1 MLARGGKNQQ
11 QATQIYLQNIGPSM
25 YDDKL
30 VARFRELISD
40 TDLLLA
46 KVIRFVSGVPE
57 VEIFK
62 RVGPNNI
69 LASIN
74 QSVILDSQLH
84 K

>member
-1 MLARGGKNQQ
+1 MWKK
-11 QATQIYLQNIGPSM
+11 QATQIYLQNINPSM

-30 VARFRELISD
+30 VARFRELVSD

-46 KVIRFVSGVPE
+46 KTIKIVSGIPV

-74 QSVILDSQLH
+74 QSVILDSQLS

>member
-1 MLARGGKNQQ
+1 
-11 QATQIYLQNIGPSM
+11 M

-30 VARFRELISD
+30 VARFRELVSD

-46 KVIRFVSGVPE
+46 KTIKIVSGIPV

-74 QSVILDSQLH
+74 QSVILDSQLS